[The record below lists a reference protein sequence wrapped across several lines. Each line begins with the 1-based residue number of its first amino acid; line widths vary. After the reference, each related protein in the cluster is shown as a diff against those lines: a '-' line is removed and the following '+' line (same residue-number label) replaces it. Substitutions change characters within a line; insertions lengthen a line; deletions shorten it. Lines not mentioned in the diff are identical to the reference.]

1 MGDSGTELENLKED
15 VRKKLSELSVAELAQ
30 VCGELSLDIP
40 SGKEGKKSAV
50 YNLIARELMTKEED
64 DEDEWKA
71 AFEGISAVL
80 VGVGGTGSFLGSIF
94 KIMAQPP

>member
-40 SGKEGKKSAV
+40 SGKEGK
-50 YNLIARELMTKEED
+50 NLQCTI
-64 DEDEWKA
+64 
-71 AFEGISAVL
+71 
-80 VGVGGTGSFLGSIF
+80 
-94 KIMAQPP
+94 